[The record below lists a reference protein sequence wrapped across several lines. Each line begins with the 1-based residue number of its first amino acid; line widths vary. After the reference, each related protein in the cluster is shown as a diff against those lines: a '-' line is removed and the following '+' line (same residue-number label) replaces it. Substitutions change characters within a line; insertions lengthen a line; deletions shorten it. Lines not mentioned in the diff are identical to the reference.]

1 MQYLIFEKTKINQH
15 TKNTPYIQTD
25 VEPFESLW
33 DAREWIQNKCLNSSK
48 QLSDFRIFMEYSV
61 TD

>member
-1 MQYLIFEKTKINQH
+1 MGYLIFEKTTMNKH

-25 VEPFESLW
+25 IGPFESLW
-33 DAREWIQNKCLNSSK
+33 EAQRWIINRCLNSSQ

-61 TD
+61 AD